1 MGSLEGRTALV
12 FGVANRH
19 SLAWGIAEALHRQ
32 GARVGIVHRRP
43 ERSAKTRALAA
54 AIEAPFVGHCD
65 VTDDEAIAR
74 VVAEARSA
82 LGPKLDV
89 LVHSIARAEV
99 ADLQGRFVATSRD
112 GFRSALEVSAY
123 SLVAL
128 AAATEDWLAGPAD
141 GRLGGSVVTLTAI
154 GSTRVIPHYN
164 VMGVAKAA
172 LEASVRYLAADLGP
186 RGIRVNAIS
195 AGAVRT
201 AAAVTVPGFRETYR
215 ESERVAPLRAA
226 VTRDDVGAVAAWLA
240 SDAAR
245 VVTGQVIQADA
256 GWSVL
261 ALTGDPGESGD
272 PGGP

>member
-1 MGSLEGRTALV
+1 MGTLDGRTALV

-19 SLAWGIAEALHRQ
+19 SLAWGIARSLHRD

-43 ERSAKTRALAA
+43 ERAEKTRAIARE
-54 AIEAPFVGHCD
+54 IGAPFVGQCD
-65 VTDDEAIAR
+65 VTDDASIAR
-74 VVAEARSA
+74 VVAEARAA
-82 LGPKLDV
+82 LGPRLDV

-99 ADLQGRFVATSRD
+99 ADLAGRFVDTSRD

-128 AAATEDWLAGPAD
+128 ARAAEDWLEE
-141 GRLGGSVVTLTAI
+141 GSSIVTLTAI

-186 RGIRVNAIS
+186 KGIRVNAIS

-245 VVTGQVIQADA
+245 MVTGQVIQVDA
-256 GWSVL
+256 GWGIV
-261 ALTGDPGESGD
+261 ALTGGAAPG
-272 PGGP
+272 